1 MLLIQYNSHFQ
12 NGQKL
17 KNQLDQIA
25 LECMSSSNPQQMANC
40 IFLKIAIINQD
51 IRQYQQ
57 RASQLTNQ
65 ANSQKN
71 AVLLEQSSC
80 NTRAND
86 KVQSASTKAIYAA
99 VDCLKNWNKPILILN
114 SLNTESKIKFVKS
127 KMKFIFLNKLK
138 LHFQDT
144 ILNYSIINNTDT

>member
-1 MLLIQYNSHFQ
+1 MN
-12 NGQKL
+12 
-17 KNQLDQIA
+17 
-25 LECMSSSNPQQMANC
+25 SSNPQQMANC

-71 AVLLEQSSC
+71 AILLEQSSC
-80 NTRAND
+80 NARAND

-99 VDCLKNWNKPILILN
+99 VDCLKN
-114 SLNTESKIKFVKS
+114 
-127 KMKFIFLNKLK
+127 
-138 LHFQDT
+138 
-144 ILNYSIINNTDT
+144 